1 MLFAPLFVV
10 GFEKKMI
17 KYIFKYNIFSVVGFE
32 KNDQGHPHRCG
43 TSKRER
49 IGSVQSSLLSA
60 GIWSRLPDYSI
71 LEVTSIWVG
80 QQVHD
85 ENYSILEVNVVFGWV
100 CVYLLKTYR
109 YVMKTPRLSDIG
121 GH

>member
-1 MLFAPLFVV
+1 MKGLFFYQTVAQGVEKIAQMCSPSAMLFAPLFVV

-60 GIWSRLPDYSI
+60 GI
-71 LEVTSIWVG
+71 
-80 QQVHD
+80 
-85 ENYSILEVNVVFGWV
+85 
-100 CVYLLKTYR
+100 
-109 YVMKTPRLSDIG
+109 
-121 GH
+121 